1 MRNADNTRLGP
12 VQKSVLAIFIILTI
26 LAVITSIRQT
36 APEEPVPLQYL
47 LVINISKALVATLIY
62 GILAHFAIAIHS
74 RLRKK

>member
-12 VQKSVLAIFIILTI
+12 VQKSMLAIFIILTI
-26 LAVITSIRQT
+26 IAVITSIRQA

-62 GILAHFAIAIHS
+62 GILAHFAIALRS

>member
-12 VQKSVLAIFIILTI
+12 VQKSMLAIFIILTI
-26 LAVITSIRQT
+26 IAVITSIRQA

-47 LVINISKALVATLIY
+47 LVINISKALVATLVY
-62 GILAHFAIAIHS
+62 GILAHFTIALRT